1 MKVSYK
7 IEGMSCASCASSSQR
22 VLSRM
27 KGVEEAQVNYANKSA
42 LVEFDEL
49 TVSFEKMQAKVAKL
63 GFQLLEDTEA
73 IREEQAK
80 KAAIRLQQLQYKVLI
95 GSILSV
101 ILMLLS
107 MVFVD
112 VPYANWIMLIITIPI
127 LAWIGREFFV
137 NAWQQAKVG
146 NTNMDTLVSLGTGTA
161 FLFSLFNTLFP
172 QILINQGLEP
182 HVYYETA
189 GVLITLILLGRWL
202 EEKAKKSTSTAINEL
217 LNLRAKTALVFKNE
231 AYEAIPIENVMLND
245 QILIKPGSQIPV
257 DGIIINGASYV
268 DESMI
273 TGEPIPVQKQINDT
287 VIGGTI
293 NQKGSLTIQTK
304 SIGSQMML
312 TQIIRMVQTAQG
324 SKAPIQK
331 LVDKIASVFVPIVVV
346 IAILTFG
353 IWWYYT
359 DIVNAIVAAV
369 TVLIIACP
377 CALGLATPTAIMV
390 GIGKGAKKG
399 ILIKGAESLEHIH
412 GIDTMILDKTGT
424 ITKGEPEVSRVQWY
438 HDFDKKAFVIQDIV
452 ALESYSEHPLAQAIS
467 NYFNVSSKEINVK
480 NFESITGKGIYGEI
494 NNNTYLIGNQQLLRD
509 YKVPFAPSNSTIYIA
524 QNGLLILEIAIED
537 TIKNTSKEAIQSLQK
552 LGITLHIV
560 SGDQQANVE
569 KVAQIVNIQ
578 HFEGNV
584 LPEGKLEYIKA
595 LQAKGKKV
603 AMVGD
608 GINDAPAL
616 AQADVGIAMGQGTD
630 IAIESADI
638 TLLKGDLKRLTD
650 GISLSQQTVKTIRQN
665 LFWAFIYNIVGI
677 PIAAGILYP
686 FYGFLLNPMI
696 AGGAMA
702 FSSVSVVLNSLRLKW
717 K

>member
-1 MKVSYK
+1 MKVTYK

-27 KGVEEAQVNYANKSA
+27 KGVEVAQVNYANKSA
-42 LVEFDEL
+42 LLEFDEL
-49 TVSFEKMQAKVAKL
+49 TVSFEKMQTKVAKL

-73 IREEQAK
+73 IRQEQEK
-80 KAAIRLQQLQYKVLI
+80 KEAIRLQQLQYKVII
-95 GSILSV
+95 GGILSI

-107 MVFVD
+107 MVFMN
-112 VPYANWIMLIITIPI
+112 VPYANWIMLVITIPF
-127 LAWIGREFFV
+127 LVWIGQEFFV
-137 NAWQQAKVG
+137 NAWKQAKVG
-146 NTNMDTLVSLGTGTA
+146 NTNMDTLVALGTGTA

-217 LNLRAKTALVFKNE
+217 LNLRAKTAFVLKNDQ
-231 AYEAIPIENVMLND
+231 YEAIPIEDVTIDD
-245 QILIKPGSQIPV
+245 QILVKPGSQIPV
-257 DGIIINGASYV
+257 DGIIINGTSYI

-273 TGEPIPVQKQINDT
+273 TGEPIPIEKQINDI

-293 NQKGSLTIQTK
+293 NQKGSLVIK
-304 SIGSQMML
+304 AKRVGSQTML
-312 TQIIRMVQTAQG
+312 AQIIRMVQSAQG

-331 LVDKIASVFVPIVVV
+331 LVDTIASVFVPTVVI

-353 IWWYYT
+353 TWWYYT
-359 DIVNAIVAAV
+359 NIANAIVAAV

-399 ILIKGAESLEHIH
+399 ILIKGAESLERIH

-424 ITKGEPEVSRVQWY
+424 ITTGLPEVSHIKWY
-438 HDFDKKAFVIQDIV
+438 DDFDKKAFVIKDIV
-452 ALESYSEHPLAQAIS
+452 ALESHSEHPLAQAIL
-467 NYFNVSSKEINVK
+467 NYFNIPIENAAIE
-480 NFESITGKGIYGEI
+480 NFKSITGKGIYGEI
-494 NNNTYLIGNQQLLRD
+494 NGNTYLIGNQQLLKD

-524 QNGLLILEIAIED
+524 LNQQLITEIAIED
-537 TIKNTSKEAIQSLQK
+537 AIKSTSKEAIQSLQK

-560 SGDQQANVE
+560 SGDQSINVE
-569 KVAQIVNIQ
+569 KVAKLVNIQ
-578 HFEGNV
+578 HFQGNV

-595 LQAKGKKV
+595 LQEKGKKV

-650 GISLSQQTVKTIRQN
+650 GINLSKQTVKTIRQN
-665 LFWAFIYNIVGI
+665 LFWAFIYNIIGI